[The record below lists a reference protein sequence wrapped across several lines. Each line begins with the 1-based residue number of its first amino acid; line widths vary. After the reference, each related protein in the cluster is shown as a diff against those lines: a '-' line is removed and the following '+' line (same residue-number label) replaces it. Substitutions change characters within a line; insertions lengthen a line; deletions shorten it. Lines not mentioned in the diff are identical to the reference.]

1 MERALFESLP
11 PEEQEA
17 VRQAQRRRKMQKKLA
32 KQGARK
38 CDGEAANDTHDTV
51 MKPGE
56 PPGSSSAP
64 QEQEDLLAT
73 VSSFP
78 DEISLETYFGACPG
92 GLFRDPSLPPT
103 RDSLALL
110 MAALQAGDE
119 QAQSLNTCNY
129 FQFAGADDAVWDAA
143 FNARLAWE
151 GFFTITTSSRRRGG
165 GGGREPLPELQVRSR
180 VRLSMNK

>member
-1 MERALFESLP
+1 MERAVPFESLP

-17 VRQAQRRRKMQKKLA
+17 VRQAQRRRKIQKKQA
-32 KQGARK
+32 KQGQRK
-38 CDGEAANDTHDTV
+38 CEGEEAANGTQDTV

-56 PPGSSSAP
+56 PAGSSS
-64 QEQEDLLAT
+64 EQEDLLAA

-129 FQFAGADDAVWDAA
+129 FQFAGADEAVWDAA

-180 VRLSMNK
+180 VRLSIKKQ